1 MGKKFLIAIFLLICL
16 PLFID
21 NDLLALPNSNFD
33 SIQWN
38 SWTDVKSARS
48 LLLRAQNLGKSY
60 FSQFHVYD
68 VRSKNISSSQ
78 YREQTGETPYI
89 YAVDFYYATGSYFTE
104 EYKKKNKEALIK
116 TVKKQWQEN
125 KAIPSFSWHLENP
138 YVDSDFGEY
147 MGCRYRYGNKDKY
160 YPENHR
166 YVINEILTGK
176 GGSYCGFGSYK
187 AKGNKKTQYRA
198 PREWF
203 DAQCMEVAEIINQFV
218 DNNGKPIPFIF
229 RLWHECE
236 DSWMWWGRSSV
247 SINDYKKFF
256 IFTEKR
262 IKKYAPKAQIIWAY
276 CTDRNCK
283 TKEEFMARY
292 PGDKYVDIIGY
303 DDYQI
308 GCSSKRNETVEKA
321 RVVTLAA
328 KEHGKVAGLFETAN
342 IQNESKDNFMSDF
355 LYPLLE
361 SQGVNLGFVQMW
373 IGGTFET
380 HQQYNDRK
388 KFLKFPNILMIN
400 SYE

>member
-147 MGCRYRYGNKDKY
+147 MGCRYRYGNKYKY

-176 GGSYCGFGSYK
+176 GGSYCGFGTYK

-236 DSWMWWGRSSV
+236 DSWMWWGNSSV

-276 CTDRNCK
+276 CTDRNWN

-321 RVVTLAA
+321 RIVTLSA

-342 IQNESKDNFMSDF
+342 IQDESKDNFMSDF
-355 LYPLLE
+355 LYPLIE
-361 SQGVNLGFVQMW
+361 TNGVSFGIVQMW
-373 IGGTFET
+373 TNGTFET
-380 HQQYNDRK
+380 DRQYNDRK
-388 KFLKFPNILMIN
+388 KFLKFTNILMIKSN
-400 SYE
+400 E

>member
-1 MGKKFLIAIFLLICL
+1 MDKKLPISISLLFFLSAF
-16 PLFID
+16 FV
-21 NDLLALPNSNFD
+21 NDLLAVSDSYSNR
-33 SIQWN
+33 IQWN
-38 SWTDVKSARS
+38 SWTDAKSAKS

-68 VRSKNISSSQ
+68 IRSKNIYSSH
-78 YREQTGETPYI
+78 YRKQTGETPYI
-89 YAVDFYYATGSYFTE
+89 YAVDFYYAAGSYFTE
-104 EYKKKNKEALIK
+104 EYKKKNKEVLIE
-116 TVKKQWQEN
+116 TVKRQWQKN

-147 MGCRYRYGNKDKY
+147 MGCRYRFGYKDKY

-166 YVINEILTGK
+166 YVIKEILTGK

-187 AKGNKKTQYRA
+187 AKDNKKVRYRD
-198 PREWF
+198 PKEWF
-203 DAQCMEVAEIINQFV
+203 DAQCMEVADIINKFV

-236 DSWMWWGRSSV
+236 DSWMWWGNSSV

-262 IKKYAPKAQIIWAY
+262 IKKNAPKAQIIWAY
-276 CTDRNCK
+276 CTDRNWK

-308 GCSSKRNETVEKA
+308 GCLSKSDEALEKA
-321 RVVTLAA
+321 RTVTQAA
-328 KEHGKVAGLFETAN
+328 MEHGKVAGLFETAN
-342 IQNESKDNFMSDF
+342 MQNESKDNFMSDF

-373 IGGTFET
+373 IGGAFET

-388 KFLKFPNILMIN
+388 KFLKFPNILMLN